1 MNKKIQLT
9 LISGLI
15 IIALSI
21 INTVNAQVAGLPQ
34 LQCGTMMEGGIIII
48 DLTCAGH
55 TITVRTLLDDFG
67 YLIMVQTATEIQMQP
82 STDTIEIMKEKGI
95 DLNYTFTKPN

>member
-1 MNKKIQLT
+1 MNNKIQLT

-15 IIALSI
+15 IIVSV
-21 INTVNAQVAGLPQ
+21 INTVNAQVAGIPQ
-34 LQCGTMMEGGIIII
+34 IQCGTLMKGGIIII
-48 DLTCAGH
+48 DLTCPGH
-55 TITVRTLLDDFG
+55 TITLRTLLDDFG
-67 YLIMVQTATEIQMQP
+67 YLIMVQTATEIQIQP